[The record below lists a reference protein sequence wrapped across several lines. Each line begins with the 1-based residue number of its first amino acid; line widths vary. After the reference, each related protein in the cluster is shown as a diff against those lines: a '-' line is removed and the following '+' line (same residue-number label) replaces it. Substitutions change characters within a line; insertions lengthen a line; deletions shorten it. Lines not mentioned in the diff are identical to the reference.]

1 MTIEGIPQIL
11 TSHFQNTTKE
21 ERLKVFEDI
30 ETELAFKT
38 LKTESKYLVDN
49 GGMIQK
55 DFTVGELKKYL
66 NRIPD
71 DYIVCKAIVNPE
83 KMIYTS
89 LEVLT
94 VMQKQEY
101 IDFKGDLEE
110 ANIIT
115 IY

>member
-1 MTIEGIPQIL
+1 ME
-11 TSHFQNTTKE
+11 
-21 ERLKVFEDI
+21 
-30 ETELAFKT
+30 ETELTFGS
-38 LKTESKYLVDN
+38 LKTESQYLVDN
-49 GGMIQK
+49 GMIHK

-71 DYIVCKAIVNPE
+71 DYMVCKAIVNSE
-83 KMIYTS
+83 KMIYSS

-101 IDFKGDLEE
+101 IDFKGDNKEG
-110 ANIIT
+110 NIIT

>member
-1 MTIEGIPQIL
+1 MD
-11 TSHFQNTTKE
+11 K
-21 ERLKVFEDI
+21 
-30 ETELAFKT
+30 ETELAFES
-38 LKTESKYLVDN
+38 LKTEAQYLVDN
-49 GGMIQK
+49 GMIQK

-66 NRIPD
+66 NRVPD

-83 KMIYTS
+83 KMIYSS

-94 VMQKQEY
+94 VMQKQTY
-101 IDFKGDLEE
+101 IDFKGDDKE